1 MANGD
6 ANGNGKYVSTKF
18 LVAILIAIVFAAVGL
33 IVADTRGGVSK
44 AQDQIQC
51 LQKDKLDRE
60 TYYRDMTEIRETLIR
75 MDFKLDRIRAGK

>member
-1 MANGD
+1 MAEI
-6 ANGNGKYVSTKF
+6 NGNGTKF
-18 LVAILIAIVFAAVGL
+18 VSVKLLVAVLLTVVFAAISM
-33 IVADTRGGVSK
+33 IVSDTKSAVNK
-44 AQDQIQC
+44 AQDRIEC